1 MRITLIPFYL
11 SLARITTGKLLQNSR
26 THLSKSQCVHRASF
40 RTVKTNKLALA
51 TGIYIRALYNCR
63 GASVFAAL
71 TKNSNLAKD
80 ACLYFITDLMD
91 LYKLISVVCQDLI
104 DVPMRDE

>member
-1 MRITLIPFYL
+1 M
-11 SLARITTGKLLQNSR
+11 
-26 THLSKSQCVHRASF
+26 
-40 RTVKTNKLALA
+40 
-51 TGIYIRALYNCR
+51 
-63 GASVFAAL
+63 FAAL

-80 ACLYFITDLMD
+80 ACLYFITDSMD